1 MSYVRIIP
9 LGGVREF
16 GLNSMVVE
24 TSRGSILID
33 AGLMFPRYTLLGIDQ
48 IVPDFRYVVD
58 NQEAFQGIVLTHGHE
73 DHIGALPYLLKDAP
87 IPVYG
92 HPFTLELVKRKLK
105 EFEMNGSI
113 DLIQRPHTLTPL
125 VPGPIQLYTKF
136 VGLSRKRA
144 NFGSEITIFAGVQ
157 DSHGLPAPTTFGVRL
172 KRCT

>member
-58 NQEAFQGIVLTHGHE
+58 NQEAFQGIVLTH
-73 DHIGALPYLLKDAP
+73 
-87 IPVYG
+87 
-92 HPFTLELVKRKLK
+92 
-105 EFEMNGSI
+105 
-113 DLIQRPHTLTPL
+113 
-125 VPGPIQLYTKF
+125 
-136 VGLSRKRA
+136 
-144 NFGSEITIFAGVQ
+144 
-157 DSHGLPAPTTFGVRL
+157 
-172 KRCT
+172 